1 MTIGMSVTVSEI
13 EVPSSAVRPTGSTRA
28 SPSASRSRKSCVSSL
43 RAWAMM
49 RRMVPTPSGGERALL
64 GNGEKDVLERVVLLD
79 CLEDA
84 DAVAGEPFLEPA
96 QGGRVLEIRADN
108 PLRAVAVLKQEMEP
122 WRVSLFGDRFHVIVD
137 GDAQAAGRWLE
148 ERLARDGI
156 RVLEAIE
163 QDYSLEDVFLA
174 IAEKGALAA

>member
-64 GNGEKDVLERVVLLD
+64 RNGEKDVLERVVLLD
-79 CLEDA
+79 YPEDA

-96 QGGRVLEIRADN
+96 HGGLRVGVDDDVE
-108 PLRAVAVLKQEMEP
+108 AVAEQRHAPRLHLLLEHGDGAQ
-122 WRVSLFGDRFHVIVD
+122 RVVGANFEHAAALGRLHAARRALELA
-137 GDAQAAGRWLE
+137 GHHEAQP
-148 ERLARDGI
+148 
-156 RVLEAIE
+156 V
-163 QDYSLEDVFLA
+163 
-174 IAEKGALAA
+174 ALLG

>member
-1 MTIGMSVTVSEI
+1 VAEG
-13 EVPSSAVRPTGSTRA
+13 
-28 SPSASRSRKSCVSSL
+28 
-43 RAWAMM
+43 
-49 RRMVPTPSGGERALL
+49 TPSGVKA
-64 GNGEKDVLERVVLLD
+64 
-79 CLEDA
+79 
-84 DAVAGEPFLEPA
+84 A

-137 GDAQAAGRWLE
+137 GDAQAAVRRLE

>member
-1 MTIGMSVTVSEI
+1 ATARCMACSARTGRGRRRRSRCSAACWSRARAKCSSPARSARYAPRTCGNRSATCRRSSLSTMTL
-13 EVPSSAVRPTGSTRA
+13 PSTRTSTSLPA
-28 SPSASRSRKSCVSSL
+28 SIEC
-43 RAWAMM
+43 
-49 RRMVPTPSGGERALL
+49 TPSGVKA
-64 GNGEKDVLERVVLLD
+64 
-79 CLEDA
+79 
-84 DAVAGEPFLEPA
+84 A
-96 QGGRVLEIRADN
+96 QGGRVHEIRADN

-137 GDAQAAGRWLE
+137 GDAQAAVRRLE

>member
-1 MTIGMSVTVSEI
+1 MTIGMSFTVSEI

-84 DAVAGEPFLEPA
+84 DAVVGEPFLEPA
-96 QGGRVLEIRADN
+96 HGGLRVAVDA
-108 PLRAVAVLKQEMEP
+108 AVAA
-122 WRVSLFGDRFHVIVD
+122 VD
-137 GDAQAAGRWLE
+137 EERDAARLHTLLRPGADAQRMVA
-148 ERLARDGI
+148 
-156 RVLEAIE
+156 
-163 QDYSLEDVFLA
+163 
-174 IAEKGALAA
+174 